1 MSNLPFG
8 LVSQLLWQAKA
19 CRAVRMSGFFAISKK
34 KEHSNCEYFFFSF
47 CFDILIDVCILFYL
61 SRFNHFLT
69 ELNLS
74 KDRLL
79 FGAYNIIQKYA
90 IFSAKPIYL
99 QYLIYFIFNQKSSS
113 RKFISAFIGFISH
126 MCIV

>member
-1 MSNLPFG
+1 MSNLPFR
-8 LVSQLLWQAKA
+8 LVLQLLWQAKA
-19 CRAVRMSGFFAISKK
+19 SKAVKKFGLFAVSKK
-34 KEHSNCEYFFFSF
+34 GRLSNREYFFFPF
-47 CFDILIDVCILFYL
+47 CSDILIGVCTLFYL